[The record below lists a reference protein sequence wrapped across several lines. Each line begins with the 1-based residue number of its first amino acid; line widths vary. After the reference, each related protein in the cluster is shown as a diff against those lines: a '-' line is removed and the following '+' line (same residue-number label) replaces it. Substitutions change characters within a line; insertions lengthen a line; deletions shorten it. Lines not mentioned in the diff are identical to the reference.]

1 MISRW
6 KAHELRK
13 LIEKASVSLEDKDAL
28 DGIELYAQWEP
39 WLAYAVG
46 DRRRYEDTLYRCVQA
61 HTSQDDWTPDVTPAL
76 WVIVSLN
83 EFPEWIQPT
92 GAQDAYNVGDK
103 VSHNGKHWIS
113 NVNANVWEP
122 GVYGWDE
129 VA

>member
-39 WLAYAVG
+39 GLAYVVG
-46 DRRRYEDTLYRCVQA
+46 DRRRYENVLYRCVQA

-76 WVIVSLN
+76 WVIVSLD
-83 EFPEWIQPT
+83 EFPEWVQPT
-92 GAQDAYNVGDK
+92 GAHDAYNKGDK
-103 VSHNGKHWIS
+103 VSYNGKHWICTMD
-113 NVNANVWEP
+113 ANVYAP

-129 VA
+129 V

>member
-6 KAHELRK
+6 KAHELRR

-28 DGIELYAQWEP
+28 DGIELYAQWESG
-39 WLAYAVG
+39 LAYAVG
-46 DRRRYEDTLYRCVQA
+46 DRIRYEDALYRCAQA

-76 WVIVSLN
+76 WVIVSLD

-92 GAQDAYNVGDK
+92 GAQDAYSKGDK
-103 VSHNGKHWIS
+103 VSHNEKHWIS
-113 NVNANVWEP
+113 TVDANVWEP

-129 VA
+129 AL